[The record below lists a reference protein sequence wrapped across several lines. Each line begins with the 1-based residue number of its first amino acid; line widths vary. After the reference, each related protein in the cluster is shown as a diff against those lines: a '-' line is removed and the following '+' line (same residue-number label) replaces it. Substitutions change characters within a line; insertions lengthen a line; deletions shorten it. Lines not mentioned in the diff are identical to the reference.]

1 MGTTARRI
9 VECVPNFSEGRDP
22 QVIDRIRQAIDSVA
36 GVSVLHVDPGASA
49 NRTVITFV
57 GEAEAVAEAAF
68 RGVKTAGELIDMSR
82 HHGTHP
88 RIGATDVLPLVPVS
102 GITLKECAQLAVRL
116 ARRIGSELLIPC
128 YLYEASALRPQHR
141 NLAACRVG
149 EYEGLASRLGDELLG
164 PDVGRRPFDARIA
177 RTGCTVVGA
186 RDFLIA
192 VNFNLNTKSREQA
205 HAVAREVRERDGGL
219 RGVKALGWYIEE
231 YGLAQV
237 SMNITDTAAT
247 PLHVA
252 FEAVC
257 RHASAHGLRV
267 TGTEIIGLL
276 PLRCLTAAGRHF
288 LLSQGLPP
296 DAPER
301 ELLQAA
307 IVGMGLSDLRPFLP
321 EEKVIELKM
330 DSTQRGREQG
340 R

>member
-1 MGTTARRI
+1 MKTKERRV

-22 QVIDRIRQAIDSVA
+22 QVIDEIRRAIA
-36 GVSVLHVDPGASA
+36 GVVGVRVLHVDAGASA
-49 NRTVITFV
+49 NRTVITFA
-57 GEAEAVAEAAF
+57 GEAEAVCEAAF
-68 RGVKTAGELIDMSR
+68 RGVEKAGELIDMTKQ
-82 HHGTHP
+82 HGTHP

-102 GITLKECAQLAVRL
+102 GISLQECAELAVRL
-116 ARRIGSELLIPC
+116 ARRISRELLIPC
-128 YLYEASALRPQHR
+128 YLYEAAALQPQHR

-149 EYEGLASRLGDELLG
+149 EYEGLPSRLLDERLG

-219 RGVKALGWYIEE
+219 KGVKALGWYIEE
-231 YGLAQV
+231 YGIAQV
-237 SMNITDTAAT
+237 SMNITDIAAT

-252 FEAVC
+252 FEAV
-257 RHASAHGLRV
+257 RRRAAAHGLRV

-276 PLRCLTAAGRHF
+276 PLRCLEAAGRHF
-288 LLSQGLPP
+288 LLSQGLLP
-296 DAPER
+296 DAPQA

-321 EEKVIELKM
+321 EEKVIELRM
-330 DSTQRGREQG
+330 AGAD
-340 R
+340 

>member
-1 MGTTARRI
+1 MDTPSRHI

-22 QVIDRIRQAIDSVA
+22 QVIDRIRQSIAGVA
-36 GVSVLHVDPGASA
+36 GVRVLHVDPGFSA

-57 GEAEAVAEAAF
+57 GEAEAVCEAAF
-68 RGVKTAGELIDMSR
+68 RGVETAGQLIDMAK

-102 GITLKECAQLAVRL
+102 GISLTECADLAVRL

-128 YLYEASALRPQHR
+128 YLYEAAAQLPAHR
-141 NLAACRVG
+141 NLAACRAG
-149 EYEGLASRLGDELLG
+149 EYEGLPARLRDAQLG
-164 PDVGRRPFDARIA
+164 PDVGRRPFDAHIA

-219 RGVKALGWYIEE
+219 PGVKALGWYIEE
-231 YGLAQV
+231 YGIAQV
-237 SMNITDTAAT
+237 SMNITDIAAT

-257 RHASAHGLRV
+257 QHAAARGLRV

-296 DAPER
+296 DAPDAD
-301 ELLQAA
+301 LLQAA
-307 IVGMGLSDLRPFLP
+307 IVGMGLGDLRPFLP
-321 EEKVIELKM
+321 REKVIELKM
-330 DSTQRGREQG
+330 AAAD
-340 R
+340 

>member
-1 MGTTARRI
+1 MENPARRI

-22 QVIDRIRQAIDSVA
+22 QVIDRIRQAIADVS
-36 GVSVLHVDPGASA
+36 GVSVLHVDPGVSV

-68 RGVKTAGELIDMSR
+68 RGVEKAGELIDMAK

-102 GITLKECAQLAVRL
+102 GISLQECAELATRL
-116 ARRIGSELLIPC
+116 ARRISRELLIPC
-128 YLYEASALRPQHR
+128 YLYEASALHPAHR

-149 EYEGLASRLGDELLG
+149 EYEGLPSRLSDEQLG

-205 HAVAREVRERDGGL
+205 HTVAREVRERDGGL

-231 YGLAQV
+231 YGRAQV
-237 SMNITDTAAT
+237 SMNITDIAVT

-252 FEAVC
+252 FETVC
-257 RHASAHGLRV
+257 RRAAAHGLRV

-288 LLSQGLPP
+288 LLSQGLPTDAP
-296 DAPER
+296 DAD
-301 ELLQAA
+301 LLQAA

-330 DSTQRGREQG
+330 ALTPQNNP
-340 R
+340 